1 MDPTYIII
9 LANGTNTTG
18 VLSTTATLL
27 YNTLGLLPILV
38 LLAVIG
44 IIVVVLDIMLRL
56 SKEDNHK
63 KKSQTQQQV
72 DNKNISADLK
82 TLVAAKDSISIG
94 TFTLL
99 LIIIAALITLAAPVN
114 VTTYQV
120 AILLIL
126 LVAIAGI
133 AILSDGYSELKKV
146 MPKKVRKVLKITT
159 TYSDGTTIERE
170 KRYEY

>member
-146 MPKKVRKVLKITT
+146 MPKKVRKIIKKTII
-159 TYSDGTTIERE
+159 YEDGTTEERE
-170 KRYEY
+170 WKYEY

>member
-1 MDPTYIII
+1 MDPTYITIVV
-9 LANGTNTTG
+9 NGTNTT
-18 VLSTTATLL
+18 VLSKAATLL

-38 LLAVIG
+38 LLAVTG
-44 IIVVVLDIMLRL
+44 IILVVMDIALRL
-56 SKEDNHK
+56 SKEGNHK
-63 KKSQTQQQV
+63 NESQAQQPV
-72 DNKNISADLK
+72 DNKNISVDLK

-99 LIIIAALITLAAPVN
+99 LIIIAALITLTAPVN
-114 VTTYQV
+114 VTAYQV
-120 AILLIL
+120 AIFLIL

-146 MPKKVRKVLKITT
+146 MPKKVRKIIKKTII
-159 TYSDGTTIERE
+159 YEDGTTEERE

>member
-9 LANGTNTTG
+9 LANGTNATG

-27 YNTLGLLPILV
+27 YNALGLLHILV

-44 IIVVVLDIMLRL
+44 IIVVVLDIILRL

-63 KKSQTQQQV
+63 NESKTQQQV
-72 DNKNISADLK
+72 DNKNISVDLK
-82 TLVAAKDSISIG
+82 TLSFAKDSISIG

-114 VTTYQV
+114 ITTYQV

-126 LVAIAGI
+126 LVAIASI

-146 MPKKVRKVLKITT
+146 MPKKVRKIIKKTII
-159 TYSDGTTIERE
+159 YEDGTTEEIER
-170 KRYEY
+170 KY

>member
-146 MPKKVRKVLKITT
+146 MPKKVRRIIKKTII
-159 TYSDGTTIERE
+159 YEDGTTIERE